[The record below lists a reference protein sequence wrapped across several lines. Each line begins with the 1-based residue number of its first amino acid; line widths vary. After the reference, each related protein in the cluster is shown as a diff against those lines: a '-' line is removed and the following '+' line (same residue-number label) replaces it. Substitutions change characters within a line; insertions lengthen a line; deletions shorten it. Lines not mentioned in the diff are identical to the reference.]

1 MSKFLKDLRDIQS
14 TYTLKGSDP
23 IGMYTQTWWENYI
36 KENAKNYKYDI
47 SDDLLKTLSRRW
59 AFGDKSISARE
70 IKGQVDNERFLNW
83 IKEIDTTK
91 LPMLRKEAGR
101 PIEMLFLKLGVR
113 VLKNLE
119 NIVSVN
125 PDKAA
130 KEIKA
135 NLNQAIDDIKTA
147 GDTGNT
153 DALDFLKRELTRLK
167 DIGGM
172 NAILPT
178 EGIVFKYNNKLY
190 KLTGAFAPI
199 NQILGYLK
207 F

>member
-1 MSKFLKDLRDIQS
+1 
-14 TYTLKGSDP
+14 
-23 IGMYTQTWWENYI
+23 
-36 KENAKNYKYDI
+36 
-47 SDDLLKTLSRRW
+47 
-59 AFGDKSISARE
+59 
-70 IKGQVDNERFLNW
+70 
-83 IKEIDTTK
+83 
-91 LPMLRKEAGR
+91 MLRKEAGR
-101 PIEMLFLKLGVR
+101 PIEMLFLRLGVR
-113 VLKNLE
+113 VLRNLE

-125 PDKAA
+125 PNKAA

-135 NLNQAIDDIKTA
+135 SLNQAIDDIKAA
-147 GDTGNT
+147 GDTGDT
-153 DALDFLKRELTRLK
+153 DALEFLKRELTRLK

-178 EGIVFKYNNKLY
+178 EGLVFKYNNKLY